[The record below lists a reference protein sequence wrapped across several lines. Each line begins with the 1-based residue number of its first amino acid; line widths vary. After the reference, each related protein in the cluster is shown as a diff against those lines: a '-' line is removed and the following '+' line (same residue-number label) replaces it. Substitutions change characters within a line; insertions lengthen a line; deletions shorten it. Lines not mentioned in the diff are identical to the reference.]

1 MSLTDSY
8 DRDNIFARIL
18 RGEVACYRIYEDDHT
33 LAFLDL
39 FPQSRGHTL
48 VIPKHAAARNILD
61 IAADDLKHLI
71 VSTQRVARAVVA
83 ALQPGGV
90 QIFQLS
96 GTAGG
101 QTVFHIHF
109 HVIPRWP
116 GEPFALH
123 GRQRAADHDLS
134 EMASL
139 ISAHV
144 GAVQGGG

>member
-1 MSLTDSY
+1 MSLSGSY

-18 RGEVACYRIYEDDHT
+18 RGEVPCHRIYEDDRT

-48 VIPKHAAARNILD
+48 VIPKRATARNILD
-61 IAADDLKHLI
+61 IAADDLEHLI
-71 VSTQRVARAVVA
+71 VSTQRVTRAVVA

-90 QIFQLS
+90 QIFQLNGS
-96 GTAGG
+96 PGG

-123 GRQRAADHDLS
+123 GQRRAADHDLT
-134 EMASL
+134 EVASL
-139 ISAHV
+139 ISAHLAQE
-144 GAVQGGG
+144 GAA